1 MGRAAV
7 ACRGVAGSRLQPADR
22 WAVGVSQAT
31 EGRIEVGSA
40 NQAQAA
46 ASAILTRR
54 GQGQG
59 DGSPW
64 AGLMGGRVGEAG
76 GVRVEIRR
84 GPRPAR
90 AVGWYWALFN
100 TSGRRTLFLFQI
112 IYTRS
117 LGIATGKQS
126 QMQIRR
132 LISTSN

>member
-84 GPRPAR
+84 SPRPSAGVR
-90 AVGWYWALFN
+90 VVLGSFQYYQPAYSFSISNYIYQVTRNCYWQ
-100 TSGRRTLFLFQI
+100 T
-112 IYTRS
+112 
-117 LGIATGKQS
+117 K
-126 QMQIRR
+126 
-132 LISTSN
+132 SNAN